1 MGNGTP
7 FYNQMEN
14 INKLMEKM
22 RKADKRSDELN
33 SSDDKPNI
41 DEKTAKQRYIAQL
54 KGRRI

>member
-33 SSDDKPNI
+33 SLDDKPNI